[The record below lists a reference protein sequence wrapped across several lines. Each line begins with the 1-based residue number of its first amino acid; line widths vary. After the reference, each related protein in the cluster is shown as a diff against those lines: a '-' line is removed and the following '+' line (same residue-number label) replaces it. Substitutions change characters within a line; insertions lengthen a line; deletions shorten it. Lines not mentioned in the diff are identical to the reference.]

1 MSDQKLIIGYYRLSM
16 EDDSEGE
23 SNSIINQRKL
33 VKDYISNIPELVA
46 MPFQEFYDDGYS
58 GSSMER
64 PAIKQVLELA
74 RENKVQCI
82 VVKDFSRFAR
92 NYIEM
97 GTYLEQ
103 IFPFLGVRFI
113 SISDRYDSK
122 DYKGKSSDIEVQFK
136 GLIAD
141 FYVKD
146 QSVKVKAAVSTR
158 RGKGEY
164 CCGSAPY
171 GYRINPENKR
181 ELVIVEDEAEV
192 IRRVFELTNQRY
204 SKMEICKLF
213 NEEGVLTPLQ
223 SMSRRQKSDSKKAAS
238 RGLQWTSDMIR
249 KIVDDKTYIGCMVYG
264 KTKIPDPGT
273 GKEVPVPRN
282 QWKVMENH
290 HEPIVSKEVFEKA
303 QSLQIRY
310 TKKSKFDR
318 ETTLLGGYV
327 KCGNCRRSL
336 TSSSPVHGHILY
348 SCAYSK
354 GKEDTGCFAGKAD
367 NKMLEH
373 IVLAEIKAYLRQNIS
388 QEQMQQS
395 MRKQHEDSI
404 EAYKTESADCEKRQE
419 QIKIQNRQNYE
430 KYHEGQMNQKQFME
444 AKKQL
449 EEERE
454 RLQKRVQELEELINS
469 EKEILMKKNV
479 PVEQMLKYLGYE
491 NLTREMLEEYVQG
504 DTLSEILEGGLL
516 TTAESKQIVRQLCS
530 ALWVFHSMGVV
541 HRDVKPDNVII
552 RGKEAVLIDFD
563 ASRIYKSTIQED
575 TQILGTTG
583 FAAPEQYGLS
593 QSDGR
598 ADIYALGVLL
608 NIMLTGEHPSRK
620 LAGGRMGR
628 IVQRCTMV
636 NPSKRYKNIL
646 HLMEVL

>member
-1 MSDQKLIIGYYRLSM
+1 MSDQKLIVGYYRLSM

-33 VKDYISNIPELVA
+33 VKDYISNIPELAA

-58 GSSMER
+58 GSSMDR

-97 GTYLEQ
+97 GSYLEQ

-113 SISDRYDSK
+113 SISDHYDSK
-122 DYKGKSSDIEVQFK
+122 DYRGKSSDIEVQFK

-146 QSVKVKAAVSTR
+146 QSVKVKAAVSTKR
-158 RGKGEY
+158 ENGEY

-171 GYRINPENKR
+171 GYRINPENKK
-181 ELVIVEDEAEV
+181 ELLIVEDEAEV

-204 SKMEICKLF
+204 SKMDICRLF

-223 SMSRRQKSDSKKAAS
+223 SMSRRQKSDSKKASS
-238 RGLQWTSDMIR
+238 RGLQWTNDMIR
-249 KIVDDKTYIGCMVYG
+249 KILNDRNYIGCMVYG

-290 HEPIVSKEVFEKA
+290 HEPIVSKETFEKA
-303 QSLQIRY
+303 QSLQIRH
-310 TKKSKFDR
+310 TRKSKFDR
-318 ETTLLGGYV
+318 ETTLLSGYV
-327 KCGNCRRSL
+327 KCGTCRRNL
-336 TSSSPVHGHILY
+336 TGSKRLHGHILY
-348 SCAYSK
+348 SCAYSQ

-367 NKMLEH
+367 DKMLEH
-373 IVLAEIKAYLRQNIS
+373 IVLNEIKAYLRQNITR
-388 QEQMQQS
+388 EQMQQS
-395 MRKQHEDSI
+395 MREQHEDNI
-404 EAYKTESADCEKRQE
+404 KAYKAESVDCEKRQE

-430 KYHEGQMNQKQFME
+430 KYHEGQLDQKQFLE

-454 RLQKRVQELEELINS
+454 QLQRRVQELEELIS
-469 EKEILMKKNV
+469 GEKEILMKKNI
-479 PVEQMLKYLGYE
+479 PGEQMMEYLGYE
-491 NLTREMLEEYVQG
+491 KLTPEMLEKYVDG
-504 DTLSEILEGGLL
+504 
-516 TTAESKQIVRQLCS
+516 
-530 ALWVFHSMGVV
+530 
-541 HRDVKPDNVII
+541 
-552 RGKEAVLIDFD
+552 
-563 ASRIYKSTIQED
+563 IYVYD
-575 TQILGTTG
+575 
-583 FAAPEQYGLS
+583 
-593 QSDGR
+593 DGR
-598 ADIYALGVLL
+598 VETEWKP
-608 NIMLTGEHPSRK
+608 LT
-620 LAGGRMGR
+620 
-628 IVQRCTMV
+628 
-636 NPSKRYKNIL
+636 
-646 HLMEVL
+646 

>member
-146 QSVKVKAAVSTR
+146 QSVKVKATVSTR

-164 CCGSAPY
+164 C
-171 GYRINPENKR
+171 R
-181 ELVIVEDEAEV
+181 
-192 IRRVFELTNQRY
+192 
-204 SKMEICKLF
+204 
-213 NEEGVLTPLQ
+213 EEGVLTPLQ

-404 EAYKTESADCEKRQE
+404 EAYKTESADCEKCQE

-454 RLQKRVQELEELINS
+454 RLQKRVQELAELINA
-469 EKEILMKKNV
+469 EKDILMKKNV

-504 DTLSEILEGGLL
+504 DTLSEILEGGFL
-516 TTAESKQIVRQLCS
+516 TTAESKQIARQLCS
-530 ALWVFHSMGVV
+530 ALWVFHSMGMV

-636 NPSKRYKNIL
+636 NPAKRYKNIL

>member
-1 MSDQKLIIGYYRLSM
+1 MSNQKLIIGYYRLSM

-33 VKDYISNIPELVA
+33 VKDYISNIPELA
-46 MPFQEFYDDGYS
+46 SMPFQEFYDDGYS
-58 GSSMER
+58 GSSMDR
-64 PAIKQVLELA
+64 PAIKLVLEFA

-171 GYRINPENKR
+171 GYRINPENKK

-204 SKMEICKLF
+204 SKMEICRLF

-327 KCGNCRRSL
+327 KCGNCCRSLTSSSPIHSHILYSCAYSKGKEVPVPRNQWKVMENHHEPIVSKEVFEKAQSLQIRYTKKSKFDRETTLLGGYVKCGNCRRSL
-336 TSSSPVHGHILY
+336 TSSSPIHGHILY

-404 EAYKTESADCEKRQE
+404 EAYKTESADCEKCQE

-430 KYHEGQMNQKQFME
+430 KYHEGQMNQNQFME

-454 RLQKRVQELEELINS
+454 RLQKRVQELDELIND

-504 DTLSEILEGGLL
+504 
-516 TTAESKQIVRQLCS
+516 
-530 ALWVFHSMGVV
+530 
-541 HRDVKPDNVII
+541 
-552 RGKEAVLIDFD
+552 
-563 ASRIYKSTIQED
+563 IYVYD
-575 TQILGTTG
+575 
-583 FAAPEQYGLS
+583 
-593 QSDGR
+593 DGR
-598 ADIYALGVLL
+598 VGV
-608 NIMLTGEHPSRK
+608 E
-620 LAGGRMGR
+620 
-628 IVQRCTMV
+628 
-636 NPSKRYKNIL
+636 YK
-646 HLMEVL
+646 

>member
-33 VKDYISNIPELVA
+33 VKDYISHIPELAA

-122 DYKGKSSDIEVQFK
+122 DYKGKNSDIEVQFK

-223 SMSRRQKSDSKKAAS
+223 SMSRRQKSGSKKASS

-395 MRKQHEDSI
+395 MRKQHEESI
-404 EAYKTESADCEKRQE
+404 EAYKTESADCEKCQE

-430 KYHEGQMNQKQFME
+430 KYHEGQMNQNQFME

-454 RLQKRVQELEELINS
+454 RLQKRVQELEELING

-491 NLTREMLEEYVQG
+491 KLTREMLEEYVQG
-504 DTLSEILEGGLL
+504 
-516 TTAESKQIVRQLCS
+516 
-530 ALWVFHSMGVV
+530 
-541 HRDVKPDNVII
+541 
-552 RGKEAVLIDFD
+552 
-563 ASRIYKSTIQED
+563 IYVYD
-575 TQILGTTG
+575 
-583 FAAPEQYGLS
+583 
-593 QSDGR
+593 DGR
-598 ADIYALGVLL
+598 VEVEWKS
-608 NIMLTGEHPSRK
+608 LT
-620 LAGGRMGR
+620 
-628 IVQRCTMV
+628 
-636 NPSKRYKNIL
+636 
-646 HLMEVL
+646 

>member
-33 VKDYISNIPELVA
+33 VKDYISNIPELA
-46 MPFQEFYDDGYS
+46 SMPFQEFYDDGYS
-58 GSSMER
+58 GSSMDR
-64 PAIKQVLELA
+64 PAIKQVLEFA

-171 GYRINPENKR
+171 GYRINPENKK

-204 SKMEICKLF
+204 SKMEICRLF

-290 HEPIVSKEVFEKA
+290 HEPIVSKEIFEKA

-327 KCGNCRRSL
+327 KCGNCR
-336 TSSSPVHGHILY
+336 
-348 SCAYSK
+348 C
-354 GKEDTGCFAGKAD
+354 
-367 NKMLEH
+367 
-373 IVLAEIKAYLRQNIS
+373 IS
-388 QEQMQQS
+388 I
-395 MRKQHEDSI
+395 QHEAILFSFWYTDAIIRSC
-404 EAYKTESADCEKRQE
+404 YRCKVDHKE
-419 QIKIQNRQNYE
+419 QIALTVFGMTHKAENASVGIICIDPFKSAWILICIIKCRCLFIE
-430 KYHEGQMNQKQFME
+430 MKQCF
-444 AKKQL
+444 
-449 EEERE
+449 
-454 RLQKRVQELEELINS
+454 
-469 EKEILMKKNV
+469 
-479 PVEQMLKYLGYE
+479 
-491 NLTREMLEEYVQG
+491 
-504 DTLSEILEGGLL
+504 
-516 TTAESKQIVRQLCS
+516 
-530 ALWVFHSMGVV
+530 
-541 HRDVKPDNVII
+541 DV
-552 RGKEAVLIDFD
+552 
-563 ASRIYKSTIQED
+563 
-575 TQILGTTG
+575 
-583 FAAPEQYGLS
+583 
-593 QSDGR
+593 
-598 ADIYALGVLL
+598 
-608 NIMLTGEHPSRK
+608 
-620 LAGGRMGR
+620 
-628 IVQRCTMV
+628 
-636 NPSKRYKNIL
+636 IL
-646 HLMEVL
+646 HLLMFVFCKQIPVKFSCFAPLLKLCKLLSHKQQFFARMTKHVCIAGT

>member
-33 VKDYISNIPELVA
+33 VKDYISNIPELA
-46 MPFQEFYDDGYS
+46 SMPFQEFYDDGYS

-146 QSVKVKAAVSTR
+146 QSVKVKAAVNTR
-158 RGKGEY
+158 RGKSEY

-171 GYRINPENKR
+171 GYRINPENKK

-204 SKMEICKLF
+204 SKMEICRLF

-290 HEPIVSKEVFEKA
+290 HEPIVSKEIFEKA
-303 QSLQIRY
+303 ERLKKFISIDMADGDAQTDAMEQLIETYPDLRIAIGHFGMVTTDGWEKQIALAKHEHVYIESGGITWLFHKEFYPYPSAVRAIRTAIDICGIDKLMWGSDY
-310 TKKSKFDR
+310 PRTMTAITYDMSKDFI
-318 ETTLLGGYV
+318 EKTTEL
-327 KCGNCRRSL
+327 S
-336 TSSSPVHGHILY
+336 
-348 SCAYSK
+348 
-354 GKEDTGCFAGKAD
+354 
-367 NKMLEH
+367 
-373 IVLAEIKAYLRQNIS
+373 
-388 QEQMQQS
+388 
-395 MRKQHEDSI
+395 
-404 EAYKTESADCEKRQE
+404 
-419 QIKIQNRQNYE
+419 
-430 KYHEGQMNQKQFME
+430 
-444 AKKQL
+444 
-449 EEERE
+449 EEEKIKFLGENARAFYGFE
-454 RLQKRVQELEELINS
+454 ELEVP
-469 EKEILMKKNV
+469 EKIRNM
-479 PVEQMLKYLGYE
+479 VE
-491 NLTREMLEEYVQG
+491 
-504 DTLSEILEGGLL
+504 
-516 TTAESKQIVRQLCS
+516 
-530 ALWVFHSMGVV
+530 
-541 HRDVKPDNVII
+541 
-552 RGKEAVLIDFD
+552 
-563 ASRIYKSTIQED
+563 
-575 TQILGTTG
+575 
-583 FAAPEQYGLS
+583 
-593 QSDGR
+593 
-598 ADIYALGVLL
+598 
-608 NIMLTGEHPSRK
+608 
-620 LAGGRMGR
+620 
-628 IVQRCTMV
+628 
-636 NPSKRYKNIL
+636 
-646 HLMEVL
+646 